1 MGSTNYKLRFWG
13 VRGTVP
19 TPSAD
24 RLGYGGNTPCA
35 AVQLAD
41 DEYLI
46 LDCGSGVRL
55 LGSEVEKRRARQ
67 ATRFHIFL
75 SHYHLDHVEGMA
87 LFPPLYDSAN
97 TITFHSF
104 APEGRT
110 IRGVLEALV
119 SPPYF
124 PVPLS
129 GAPATVKFE
138 EVGRESVRIGN
149 VVVDSLPLRH
159 PDGCVAYRLE
169 HAGRRIVYATDHE
182 HGDPETDRALVEF
195 TKDAEYLIYDATYM
209 QAEYEALRRGWG
221 HSTWYAAVQIARAA
235 RVRHLVLFHHHP
247 EHTDTQLA
255 EVERVAQE
263 EFPTTFAAREG
274 MELEF

>member
-1 MGSTNYKLRFWG
+1 MGAKNYKLRFWG

-24 RLGYGGNTPCA
+24 RLAYGGNTPCA
-35 AVQLAD
+35 AVEIAE

-55 LGSEVEKRRARQ
+55 LGSEVEKRRARR

-97 TITFHSF
+97 SITFHSF
-104 APEGRT
+104 APAGRT
-110 IRGVLEALV
+110 IRDVLTSLV
-119 SPPYF
+119 APPYF

-129 GAPATVKFE
+129 GAPATVSFE
-138 EVGRESVRIGN
+138 EVGRGPVRIGDIT
-149 VVVDSLPLRH
+149 VDSLPLRH

-182 HGDPETDRALVEF
+182 HGEAETDRALEAF
-195 TKDAEYLIYDATYM
+195 AAGAEYLIYDATYM
-209 QAEYEALRRGWG
+209 QAEYEALRKGWG
-221 HSTWYAAVQIARAA
+221 HSTWYAAVQVARAA
-235 RVRHLVLFHHHP
+235 AVRNLVLFHHHP
-247 EHTDTQLA
+247 EHTDAQLA
-255 EVERVAQE
+255 EVERISQE
-263 EFPTTFAAREG
+263 EFPATFAAREG